1 MTSDGRIMN
10 DPRLNSIHLEAPRR
24 DEFRQA
30 RDALLNAR
38 GCQTITAEKLPAA
51 GHVSEIF
58 QTAIQQLNKPS
69 LRGVKHVLMDKDYV
83 YPLKVGLNT
92 VGRMPDNDVVIEDPY
107 VSRRHCAVLV
117 HAANYCEVHDVASRN
132 GTLVNGRKIAG
143 PTRLKTGDEITM
155 CDKRLV
161 FMTRSEDDAPSLGG
175 ATLAE

>member
-1 MTSDGRIMN
+1 MV
-10 DPRLNSIHLEAPRR
+10 DPRLNSIHLDAPRR
-24 DEFRQA
+24 EEFRHA
-30 RDALLNAR
+30 REALLNAR
-38 GCQTITAEKLPAA
+38 GNQTITAEKRALPSQ
-51 GHVSEIF
+51 VSEIF

-69 LRGVKHVLMDKDYV
+69 LRGVKHVLMDKEYV

-117 HAANYCEVHDVASRN
+117 HAGNYCEVHDVASRN
-132 GTLVNGRKIAG
+132 GTLVNGKKIAG

-155 CDKRLV
+155 CDKTLV
-161 FMTRSEDDAPSLGG
+161 FMTRAEDDEPVPGG